1 MSPYFLF
8 VLPPMLLAM
17 YAQGALKSRY
27 AKACKVP
34 SSVSGAA
41 AARAILDSAGL
52 QNIAIERIAG
62 ELTDHYDPRSKVLR
76 LSENSYNGRN
86 LAAIGVAAH
95 EAGHA
100 IQDAK
105 RYKLMVIR
113 QIAVPLAS
121 FGGNSALALIA
132 IGLAINVMQL
142 AMLGVLGFG
151 MVALFQIINLP
162 VEYDASARAK
172 KQLAE
177 LGFLSPDQKPIV
189 RSMLGAAALTYV
201 AGTLSAIS
209 QFLYF
214 LLAVMRRS
222 GRR

>member
-1 MSPYFLF
+1 
-8 VLPPMLLAM
+8 
-17 YAQGALKSRY
+17 
-27 AKACKVP
+27 
-34 SSVSGAA
+34 
-41 AARAILDSAGL
+41 
-52 QNIAIERIAG
+52 
-62 ELTDHYDPRSKVLR
+62 
-76 LSENSYNGRN
+76 
-86 LAAIGVAAH
+86 
-95 EAGHA
+95 
-100 IQDAK
+100 
-105 RYKLMVIR
+105 
-113 QIAVPLAS
+113 
-121 FGGNSALALIA
+121 
-132 IGLAINVMQL
+132 MQL

-214 LLAVMRRS
+214 LLAVKMGLGANEQRAVFARQCRWYHIQTLVR
-222 GRR
+222 G